1 MMKHSIQEQL
11 ILHEGLRT
19 KVYACPANKLTIG
32 VGRNLEDV
40 GLYEFEQKRI
50 LDSYGIS
57 KQEVIDI
64 LQVRGI
70 TEEESLYMLNNDI
83 MIILAELENS
93 YRWFNFLNSVRQK
106 VIIDMRFNLGSSGFA
121 GFKNMIRQ
129 VENMNYWN
137 AGKEMKN
144 SKWYSQ
150 VKTRAKRLIQM
161 MVTGQ
166 DYEL

>member
-1 MMKHSIQEQL
+1 
-11 ILHEGLRT
+11 
-19 KVYACPANKLTIG
+19 
-32 VGRNLEDV
+32 
-40 GLYEFEQKRI
+40 
-50 LDSYGIS
+50 
-57 KQEVIDI
+57 
-64 LQVRGI
+64 
-70 TEEESLYMLNNDI
+70 

-129 VENMNYWN
+129 IENMNYWN
-137 AGKEMKN
+137 AGEEMKN